1 MLAPQLLNDV
11 TITLFP
17 FTLSLSLI
25 SRMQPYFE
33 RDQGV
38 QEATLYYGEQ
48 AQDHRAHLQLLQW
61 QCWGNHHPSVLW
73 ACYHVPAILCYGQ
86 VVIFIE
92 CLGSILLPGTQGPNY
107 SLKVIITLLSTYK
120 TSQLVISTQLS
131 PSCSP

>member
-11 TITLFP
+11 ALFP

-38 QEATLYYGEQ
+38 QEATLYHGEQ

-61 QCWGNHHPSVLW
+61 H
-73 ACYHVPAILCYGQ
+73 AIM
-86 VVIFIE
+86 F
-92 CLGSILLPGTQGPNY
+92 
-107 SLKVIITLLSTYK
+107 
-120 TSQLVISTQLS
+120 QLYCAMVR
-131 PSCSP
+131 